1 MSCCEG
7 TLQTTACLLIL
18 IIYDLPL
25 KKNNN
30 NYIWSQV
37 ILILFLFF
45 LSHHLIFSF
54 TCIVHPD
61 IKLSRIPVQSLE
73 QGLFKVPLSLK
84 TKYIYISPSR
94 WSYIT
99 TCIIHGTADLHRKPN
114 SLCCSYFH
122 LTLKLFNRL
131 CENPSTVRNW
141 NRRIEIDH

>member
-1 MSCCEG
+1 MRCCEG

-25 KKNNN
+25 IKNNN

-37 ILILFLFF
+37 ILILFLFS

-84 TKYIYISPSR
+84 TKYIYIYLLQDEAILQLASFMAQLTYTGSP
-94 WSYIT
+94 I
-99 TCIIHGTADLHRKPN
+99 
-114 SLCCSYFH
+114 LCVV
-122 LTLKLFNRL
+122 LT
-131 CENPSTVRNW
+131 S
-141 NRRIEIDH
+141 ISH

>member
-84 TKYIYISPSR
+84 TKYIYIYLLQDEAILQLASFMAQLTYTGSP
-94 WSYIT
+94 I
-99 TCIIHGTADLHRKPN
+99 
-114 SLCCSYFH
+114 LCVV
-122 LTLKLFNRL
+122 LT
-131 CENPSTVRNW
+131 S
-141 NRRIEIDH
+141 ISH